1 LLLSGSPFELQLA
14 DFSSLRF
21 AKEIL
26 FLLLLL
32 GGQRM
37 GIPKEE
43 NA

>member
-1 LLLSGSPFELQLA
+1 LQLA

-21 AKEIL
+21 PKEIL
-26 FLLLLL
+26 LLLLLLLL
-32 GGQRM
+32 GAQRM

>member
-1 LLLSGSPFELQLA
+1 LLLFGSPFELQLA

-21 AKEIL
+21 AKESL
-26 FLLLLL
+26 LLLLL

>member
-1 LLLSGSPFELQLA
+1 V
-14 DFSSLRF
+14 
-21 AKEIL
+21 KEIL
-26 FLLLLL
+26 LLLLLLL

>member
-1 LLLSGSPFELQLA
+1 LQLA
-14 DFSSLRF
+14 DFFSLRF
-21 AKEIL
+21 VKEIL
-26 FLLLLL
+26 LLLLLLL

>member
-1 LLLSGSPFELQLA
+1 LQLA

-21 AKEIL
+21 EKEIL
-26 FLLLLL
+26 LLLLL
-32 GGQRM
+32 GRQRM